1 MPIPPTGGIG
11 TSAQHEAI
19 ANYTMG
25 RGIMTDSD
33 NNFESI
39 NETKRKKGN
48 PAWQKG
54 GVSPNPGGRPAVI
67 RDLREAAQG
76 YSEEALTV
84 LAGVMRDAE
93 APHAARVAAVREL
106 LDRGFGKA
114 VQAVDVN
121 SKVDVGKAAAQVL
134 MDLTNKAKIAK
145 ASDIISA
152 EYRDVTPVS

>member
-1 MPIPPTGGIG
+1 MDC
-11 TSAQHEAI
+11 E
-19 ANYTMG
+19 
-25 RGIMTDSD
+25 DK
-33 NNFESI
+33 FES
-39 NETKRKKGN
+39 NGETKRKKGN

-84 LAGVMRDAE
+84 LAGVMRDAD
-93 APHAARVAAVREL
+93 APPAAKVAAAREL

-121 SKVDVGKAAAQVL
+121 SKVDMGATAAQVL
-134 MDLTNKAKIAK
+134 MDLANRAKTAK
-145 ASDIISA
+145 AAELVRAEAISID
-152 EYRDVTPVS
+152 YKDVTLRNLPS

>member
-1 MPIPPTGGIG
+1 MDC
-11 TSAQHEAI
+11 E
-19 ANYTMG
+19 
-25 RGIMTDSD
+25 DKFE
-33 NNFESI
+33 NNG
-39 NETKRKKGN
+39 ETKCKKGN

-84 LAGVMRDAE
+84 LAGVMRDAD
-93 APHAARVAAVREL
+93 APPAAKVAAAREL

-121 SKVDVGKAAAQVL
+121 SKVDMGATAAAVL
-134 MDLTNKAKIAK
+134 MDLANRAKTAK
-145 ASDIISA
+145 AAELVKAEAISID
-152 EYRDVTPVS
+152 YKDLTLKNLPS

>member
-1 MPIPPTGGIG
+1 MV
-11 TSAQHEAI
+11 
-19 ANYTMG
+19 
-25 RGIMTDSD
+25 DD
-33 NNFESI
+33 KNNFES
-39 NETKRKKGN
+39 NSETKRKKGN

-84 LAGVMRDAE
+84 LAGVMRDTE
-93 APHAARVAAVREL
+93 APPAAKVAAAREL

-121 SKVDVGKAAAQVL
+121 SKVDMGATAAQVL
-134 MDLTNKAKIAK
+134 MDLANRGKAAK
-145 ASDIISA
+145 AA
-152 EYRDVTPVS
+152 ELARAETIEAAYKDVTPVRGITPIDTLS

>member
-1 MPIPPTGGIG
+1 MDC
-11 TSAQHEAI
+11 EDKF
-19 ANYTMG
+19 
-25 RGIMTDSD
+25 DS
-33 NNFESI
+33 NG
-39 NETKRKKGN
+39 ETKRKKGN

-84 LAGVMRDAE
+84 LAGVMRDAD
-93 APHAARVAAVREL
+93 APPAAKVAAAREL

-121 SKVDVGKAAAQVL
+121 SKVDMGATAAQVL
-134 MDLTNKAKIAK
+134 MDLANRSKAAK
-145 ASDIISA
+145 AAELARSEAINVDYKDI
-152 EYRDVTPVS
+152 TPQ

>member
-1 MPIPPTGGIG
+1 MK
-11 TSAQHEAI
+11 
-19 ANYTMG
+19 
-25 RGIMTDSD
+25 D
-33 NNFESI
+33 NLEGHRTVMDCEDKFES
-39 NETKRKKGN
+39 NGETKRKKGN

-93 APHAARVAAVREL
+93 APPAAKVAAAREL

-114 VQAVDVN
+114 VQAVDVS
-121 SKVDVGKAAAQVL
+121 SKVDVGKTAAQVL
-134 MDLTNKAKIAK
+134 MELTNKAKIAK
-145 ASDIISA
+145 VSNIIAA

>member
-1 MPIPPTGGIG
+1 MDCE
-11 TSAQHEAI
+11 HK
-19 ANYTMG
+19 
-25 RGIMTDSD
+25 
-33 NNFESI
+33 FES
-39 NETKRKKGN
+39 NYETKRKKGN

-93 APHAARVAAVREL
+93 APPAAKVAAAREL

-114 VQAVDVN
+114 VQAVDVS
-121 SKVDVGKAAAQVL
+121 SKVDVGKTAAQVL
-134 MDLTNKAKIAK
+134 MELTNKAKIAK
-145 ASDIISA
+145 VSNIIAA